1 MGGPQSTQTHKEGRP
16 PTRVLAKEGHVTNDP
31 HVTLESIS
39 TRFSPQVV
47 GDGMNTFWSAARRNL
62 GIRSWELH
70 HEHRR
75 DALFYRNCVRR
86 LKSLILNGKWRVL
99 CEVDWG
105 RRIFEKYFGHF
116 GGLILDL
123 EAETLSESRSFKAAA
138 VHIGFEGCFHEHYGF
153 LSPGWVEFWRFC
165 SGKNRLRNRFVPP
178 SKTWGCSKFATVGF

>member
-1 MGGPQSTQTHKEGRP
+1 MTLARCSKHSSHYLDHQSI
-16 PTRVLAKEGHVTNDP
+16 
-31 HVTLESIS
+31 TLIESAPRTSPCNARIDLN
-39 TRFSPQVV
+39 RYFPQVV

-116 GGLILDL
+116 WGLILDL
-123 EAETLSESRSFKAAA
+123 EAETLSESRSFDAAPA
-138 VHIGFEGCFHEHYGF
+138 HMGLEGWFY
-153 LSPGWVEFWRFC
+153 
-165 SGKNRLRNRFVPP
+165 
-178 SKTWGCSKFATVGF
+178 